1 MTWPEI
7 ARTGDWSSLASY
19 SPVSMLVDPGPAIA
33 KQAAGR
39 PVSLPYALAAKDAAP
54 SCRIPV

>member
-1 MTWPEI
+1 M